1 METAIFKSNN
11 NSVAALSEVHMA
23 VCCVFVMCAQDY
35 QSSTQVFLSL
45 KGLDEAV
52 MPVSRGSLRLCS

>member
-1 METAIFKSNN
+1 
-11 NSVAALSEVHMA
+11 MA
-23 VCCVFVMCAQDY
+23 VCGVFVMSAEDC

-52 MPVSRGSLRLCS
+52 MPVTRGSLRLCS